1 MKKII
6 FSIGLLFNLGLVA
19 QTNQQL
25 SLNEINK
32 STRELIKIRVDSAC
46 TLAFEGRKLHSSSSK
61 KEAAINN
68 IFCGT
73 CYRIANKND
82 SAFYALNQS
91 IEYFI
96 DHPDPDN
103 QGLANWYMAKV
114 WMNLQRV
121 DQARKFY
128 QEAIGH
134 FEKSNNVNG
143 LFKVLN
149 EVGVSYGIQSKR
161 DECLDYFTRALE
173 LAEQNGIEEERYRIL
188 HNISVVYSSMGDYNR
203 ALSYNQQVLSLTD
216 TLGNEDLLLDAITN
230 RAQLYAKIGKTDS
243 SKILLDDMVDW
254 AKAFDNKG
262 YLYRS
267 LIRYYTSQ
275 EDDRN
280 AIKYLRLTLLNE
292 YDPIRRD
299 LNLMKLSTLYKNVE
313 NYDSA
318 FFFTKKAYDYSLE
331 SQLNRSVLNTAVEL
345 SDHYKQKGDNE
356 KSLYYS
362 NKALAYKDSVSSD
375 EINRKI
381 SDLTVQLETRDKI
394 NEITQL
400 KLQAELITAE
410 KRNLTISLGLV
421 AMALVVIFI
430 FFRSKIKL
438 QRIESQQL
446 KNELDHQKR
455 ELQAQAI
462 SMIRLITNLNEI
474 EESLNSLKPKSKE
487 LSADIKKIVKMISL
501 NQSLEKEWE
510 SFNESFTK
518 VHTSFFEKLKE
529 RFPDLSVNETR
540 MCALVK
546 MNMTNLEMSSL
557 LNIESGSVRMAKY
570 RLKKKLKL
578 SESDELSQ
586 FITNF
591 GGMPLVS

>member
-1 MKKII
+1 MKQIT
-6 FSIGLLFNLGLVA
+6 FTIGLLFILGVAA

-25 SLNEINK
+25 SLNEINR
-32 STRELIKIRVDSAC
+32 STRELIKLRVDSAC
-46 TLAFEGRKLHSSSSK
+46 TLAFEGRRLHSSSSK
-61 KEAAINN
+61 KEVAINN

-73 CYRIANKND
+73 CYRMANKND

-96 DHPDPDN
+96 DHPDPNN

-149 EVGVSYGIQSKR
+149 EVGVSYGMQNKM
-161 DECLDYFTRALE
+161 DECLDYFKQALE
-173 LAEQNGIEEERYRIL
+173 LAEQNKIEEERYRIL
-188 HNISVVYSSMGDYNR
+188 HNISLVYASMDDYDRALIYNR
-203 ALSYNQQVLSLTD
+203 QVLSLTD
-216 TLGNEDLLLDAITN
+216 TLGNEGLLLNAITN

-243 SKILLDDMVDW
+243 SKILLSDMVDW
-254 AKAFDNKG
+254 AKAFDNKIH
-262 YLYRS
+262 LYRS

-275 EDDRN
+275 GDDRN
-280 AIKYLRLTLLNE
+280 AIKYLRRILRNE
-292 YDPIRRD
+292 YDQIRKD
-299 LNLMKLSTLYKNVE
+299 VNLIKLATLYKSVE

-318 FFFTKKAYDYSLE
+318 FFFTKMAYDYSLE

-345 SDHYKQKGDNE
+345 SGYYKQKGDNE

-375 EINRKI
+375 EISRKI

-400 KLQAELITAE
+400 KLQADLIIAE

-421 AMALVVIFI
+421 VMALVMIFI

-474 EESLNSLKPKSKE
+474 EESLKSLKPKSKE
-487 LSADIKKIVKMISL
+487 LGADIKKIVKMISL

-529 RFPDLSVNETR
+529 KFPNLSVNETR

-591 GGMPLVS
+591 GGMPLGS

>member
-1 MKKII
+1 MKQII
-6 FSIGLLFNLGLVA
+6 FSIGLLLSLALVA
-19 QTNQQL
+19 QTNQQP
-25 SLNEINK
+25 SLNEINR
-32 STRELIKIRVDSAC
+32 STRELIKINVDSAC
-46 TLAFEGRKLHSSSSK
+46 TLAFSGRKLHSSSSE
-61 KEAAINN
+61 KEIAINN
-68 IFCGT
+68 TFCGT
-73 CYRIANKND
+73 CYRLASKND
-82 SAFYALNQS
+82 SAFYLLNQS
-91 IEYFI
+91 IEYFN
-96 DHPDPDN
+96 DHPEPN
-103 QGLANWYMAKV
+103 YQGMANWYMAKV

-121 DQARKFY
+121 DQAREFY
-128 QEAIGH
+128 EKAIIY
-134 FEKSNNVNG
+134 FQKADNVNG
-143 LFKVLN
+143 HFKVLN
-149 EVGVSYGIQSKR
+149 EVGVSYGMQSKM
-161 DECLDYFTRALE
+161 DECLEYFTKALE
-173 LAEQNGIEEERYRIL
+173 LAEQNNIEEERYRIL
-188 HNISVVYSSMGDYNR
+188 HNISVVYSSMGDYDR
-203 ALSYNQQVLSLTD
+203 ALNYNKQVLALTD

-230 RAQLYAKIGKTDS
+230 RAQLYAKIGKADS
-243 SKILLDDMVDW
+243 SKILLKEMVDW
-254 AKAFDNKG
+254 AEAFDNKG

-267 LIRYYTSQ
+267 LIRFYTAQ
-275 EDDRN
+275 GDDRN

-292 YDPIRRD
+292 YDQTRRD
-299 LNLMKLSTLYKNVE
+299 MNLIKLSTLYKNVG

-318 FFFTKKAYDYSLE
+318 FYFTKMAYDYSSE
-331 SQLNRSVLNTAVEL
+331 SQLNRSILNTSIEL
-345 SDHYKQKGDNE
+345 SDYYQKSGDDK

-381 SDLTVQLETRDKI
+381 SNLTIQLETRDKI

-400 KLQAELITAE
+400 KLQTELITAE
-410 KRNLTISLGLV
+410 KRNLAISLGLV
-421 AMALVVIFI
+421 VMALVVIFI

-446 KNELDHQKR
+446 KNELDYQKR
-455 ELQAQAI
+455 ELQTQAI

-474 EESLNSLKPKSKE
+474 EESLKSLKPKSKE
-487 LSADIKKIVKMISL
+487 LGADIKKIVKMISL

-591 GGMPLVS
+591 GGMPLGG